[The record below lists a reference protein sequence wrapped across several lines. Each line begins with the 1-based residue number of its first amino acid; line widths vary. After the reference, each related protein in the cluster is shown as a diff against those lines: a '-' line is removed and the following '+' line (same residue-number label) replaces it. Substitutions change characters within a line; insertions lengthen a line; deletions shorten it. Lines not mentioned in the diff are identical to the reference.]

1 MPNIKSVSCSNNLST
16 SNRSTAHA
24 IEVSDIPL
32 ALYIHIPW
40 CVKKCPYC
48 DFNSHELPIDSQ
60 LSMYEEYVDALL
72 RDAAMQLVLTQG
84 REISSIFIG
93 GGTPSLLPILQYQ
106 RLFNRLREIFK
117 FANDI
122 EVTMEANPGTLEHA
136 PFAEYLDVGINR
148 LSIGV
153 QSFSAEQLITLG
165 RIHDPKQ
172 ALSAIKAA
180 RTAGFE
186 RVNVD
191 LMHGLPGQTMSEALN
206 DIQMAHDAGATHIS
220 WYQLTIEPNTVFYR
234 SQPILPDE
242 DRLADIEESGQT
254 LLQNLG
260 YHNYEVSAWSGALD
274 KPCRHNVNYWQF
286 GDYLAIG
293 AGAHGKVTVGESFS
307 DEAVTNDVVTDEVLD
322 NKEIVSKSSTNEL
335 TKNELTNNEELKE
348 AGIYRFSKS
357 RMPKDYM
364 GYQDIIQGNAGQN
377 NTGQNNANQNT
388 AFQKNEISQQ
398 NEAPIE
404 ALTEVPKM
412 VGWQAIASDELVSE
426 FMLNALRLHDGV
438 AWSLFEARTGLS
450 YGSIATQVNKLIQQG
465 LLMDNVE
472 KLQPTVLGKRYLN
485 QILREFL

>member
-1 MPNIKSVSCSNNLST
+1 MSNIKPSHSSSDIGSV
-16 SNRSTAHA
+16 NRDNISMLNVR
-24 IEVSDIPL
+24 EIPL

-60 LSMYEEYVDALL
+60 LSMYDEYVDALL
-72 RDAAMQLVLTQG
+72 LDAAAQQPLTQG

-93 GGTPSLLPILQYQ
+93 GGTPSLLPIDQYQ
-106 RLFNRLREIFK
+106 RLFNGLRKVFR
-117 FANDI
+117 FSDDI

-136 PFAEYLDVGINR
+136 PFAEYLKVGINR

-153 QSFSAEQLITLG
+153 QSFSAEQLTTLG
-165 RIHDPKQ
+165 RIHNPAQ

-180 RTAGFE
+180 RSAGFE

-191 LMHGLPGQTMSEALN
+191 LMHGLPQQMMSEALE
-206 DIQMAHDAGATHIS
+206 DIQIAHDAGATHIS

-242 DRLADIEESGQT
+242 DNLADIEQAGQA
-254 LLQNLG
+254 LLERLG
-260 YHNYEVSAWSGALD
+260 YNNYEVSAWAGASD

-293 AGAHGKVTVGESFS
+293 AGAHGKVTIDDAAIKEWNAEKVSNEALKEALKETVGES
-307 DEAVTNDVVTDEVLD
+307 
-322 NKEIVSKSSTNEL
+322 
-335 TKNELTNNEELKE
+335 
-348 AGIYRFSKS
+348 GIYRFSKS

-364 GYQDIIQGNAGQN
+364 EYQDKA
-377 NTGQNNANQNT
+377 
-388 AFQKNEISQQ
+388 QQ
-398 NEAPIE
+398 NETSEQNQIITMMLKTPMP
-404 ALTEVPKM
+404 PKM

-438 AWSLFEARTGLS
+438 AWSLFKARTGLS
-450 YGSIATQVNKLIQQG
+450 YDSIAVEVNKLIKQG
-465 LLMDNVE
+465 LLIDDNE
-472 KLQPTVLGKRYLN
+472 HLQPTALGRRYLN
-485 QILREFL
+485 QILRVFL

>member
-1 MPNIKSVSCSNNLST
+1 MSNIKPFHSFSDLGSV
-16 SNRSTAHA
+16 NRENISMLNAR
-24 IEVSDIPL
+24 EIPL

-60 LSMYEEYVDALL
+60 LSMYDEYVDALL
-72 RDAAMQLVLTQG
+72 LDAAAQQPLTQG

-93 GGTPSLLPILQYQ
+93 GGTPSLLPIAQYQ
-106 RLFNRLREIFK
+106 RLFNGLRKVFR
-117 FANDI
+117 FSDDI

-136 PFAEYLDVGINR
+136 PFAEYLKVGINR

-153 QSFSAEQLITLG
+153 QSFAAEQLTTLG
-165 RIHDPKQ
+165 RIHNPAQ

-180 RTAGFE
+180 RSAGFE

-191 LMHGLPGQTMSEALN
+191 LMHGLPQQMMSEALE
-206 DIQMAHDAGATHIS
+206 DIQIAHDAGATHIS

-242 DRLADIEESGQT
+242 DKLADIEQAGQA
-254 LLQNLG
+254 LLERLG
-260 YHNYEVSAWSGALD
+260 YNNYEVSAWAGASD

-293 AGAHGKVTVGESFS
+293 AGAHGKVTIDDAAIKEWTAEKVSNEALKEALKEIVGES
-307 DEAVTNDVVTDEVLD
+307 
-322 NKEIVSKSSTNEL
+322 
-335 TKNELTNNEELKE
+335 
-348 AGIYRFSKS
+348 GIYRFSKS

-364 GYQDIIQGNAGQN
+364 EYQDKAQQDETSEQNQII
-377 NTGQNNANQNT
+377 TVMLKT
-388 AFQKNEISQQ
+388 
-398 NEAPIE
+398 PMP
-404 ALTEVPKM
+404 PKM

-438 AWSLFEARTGLS
+438 AWSLFKARTGLS
-450 YGSIATQVNKLIQQG
+450 YDSIAVEVNKLIKQG
-465 LLMDNVE
+465 LLIDDNE
-472 KLQPTVLGKRYLN
+472 HLQPTALGRRYLN
-485 QILREFL
+485 QILRVFL